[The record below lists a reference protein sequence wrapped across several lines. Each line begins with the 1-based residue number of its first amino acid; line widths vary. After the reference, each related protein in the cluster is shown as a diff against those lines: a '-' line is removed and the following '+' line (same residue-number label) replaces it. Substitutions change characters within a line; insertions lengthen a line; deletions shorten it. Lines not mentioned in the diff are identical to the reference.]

1 MPSCV
6 RKEKEK
12 KIALV
17 NSAKNCHKLTQLFK
31 LNSSTTKNINSVVS
45 SSEIIVTPIQSKTI
59 RDSIGIQLSTKETS
73 NNRYSRN
80 LNESLNDFSN
90 ILHFQNKNMSDS
102 CKYRVLNHRYIIE
115 ENYEFKRSKMIV
127 HFYIRGLKI
136 MTGLFIQRN

>member
-31 LNSSTTKNINSVVS
+31 FNSSTTKNINSVVS

-59 RDSIGIQLSTKETS
+59 TDSIGIQQSTKETS
-73 NNRYSRN
+73 NNRYSLN
-80 LNESLNDFSN
+80 LNECLNAFSN
-90 ILHFQNKNMSDS
+90 VLHFQNKN
-102 CKYRVLNHRYIIE
+102 I
-115 ENYEFKRSKMIV
+115 F
-127 HFYIRGLKI
+127 
-136 MTGLFIQRN
+136 